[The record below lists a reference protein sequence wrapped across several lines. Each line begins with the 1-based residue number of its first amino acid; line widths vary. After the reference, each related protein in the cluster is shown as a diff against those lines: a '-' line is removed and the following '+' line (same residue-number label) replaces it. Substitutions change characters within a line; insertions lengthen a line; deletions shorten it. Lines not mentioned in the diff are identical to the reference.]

1 MVRTL
6 WSVLVEVMAP
16 REASNAREY
25 PQRQEKPVQMEGFVS
40 ARDMQI
46 FSGSSEEEDSAGI
59 LQNRPRSPLSYVL
72 SMAVKLMRSNMW
84 TG

>member
-59 LQNRPRSPLSYVL
+59 LQKPSQESFELRSLDGSEVDEE
-72 SMAVKLMRSNMW
+72 
-84 TG
+84 